1 MSFRDLRVCKYNY
14 VRVQSFASKLPHL
27 LALHLS
33 QLHVALRA
41 WQEKVQV
48 AELVS
53 EEGRVVW
60 LCASGCPARAFHEG
74 ALISIKDILSGNG
87 RGILDTIGNALQV

>member
-1 MSFRDLRVCKYNY
+1 M
-14 VRVQSFASKLPHL
+14 L
-27 LALHLS
+27 LALHLR

-53 EEGRVVW
+53 EEGRVIR

-87 RGILDTIGNALQV
+87 R